1 MSIFRVNISY
11 LFVNKTTFLKLQTLN
26 MQIPSCDTSPS
37 IANHIQFDYTF
48 DHTVRQDKISTWWKD
63 RSYHN

>member
-1 MSIFRVNISY
+1 MSIFRVNIPY

-26 MQIPSCDTSPS
+26 MQIPSCDPS
-37 IANHIQFDYTF
+37 HIQFDYTF